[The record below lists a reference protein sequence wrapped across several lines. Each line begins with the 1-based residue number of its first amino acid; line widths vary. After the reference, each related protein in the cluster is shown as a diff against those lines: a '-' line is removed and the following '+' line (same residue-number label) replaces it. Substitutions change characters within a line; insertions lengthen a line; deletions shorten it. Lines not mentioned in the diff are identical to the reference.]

1 MLNSSQADKG
11 ESEHSL
17 SSGIADIHNQS
28 DELRPTKQKLTLSID
43 KDIIERAKDAGI
55 NISSITEKVL
65 SSLTLNVKGAS
76 REDVVRGYK
85 ELFVVIQEALKKY
98 DASVE
103 VGVVQGNEPDEEGYT
118 TGDDIILTTYGL
130 IAEDFKRRRRSIEI
144 EEIEKYGQFWTPFQ
158 ILQKL
163 LKSLITAAESHREQL
178 KELNIAMRFVKAL
191 SAGTP
196 SSEEGV

>member
-1 MLNSSQADKG
+1 MSTNRADKDVD
-11 ESEHSL
+11 EYN
-17 SSGIADIHNQS
+17 HNQS

-65 SSLTLNVKGAS
+65 SSLTLDIKGAT
-76 REDVVRGYK
+76 RADVVRGYK

-103 VGVVQGNEPDEEGYT
+103 VGVVQGDEPDEDGYT

-130 IAEDFKRRRRSIEI
+130 IAEDFKRRRRSVEI

-163 LKSLITAAESHREQL
+163 LKALISASETHREQL
-178 KELNIAMRFVKAL
+178 KELHIAMRFVKAL
-191 SAGTP
+191 SAGTA
-196 SSEEGV
+196 SSEEAV